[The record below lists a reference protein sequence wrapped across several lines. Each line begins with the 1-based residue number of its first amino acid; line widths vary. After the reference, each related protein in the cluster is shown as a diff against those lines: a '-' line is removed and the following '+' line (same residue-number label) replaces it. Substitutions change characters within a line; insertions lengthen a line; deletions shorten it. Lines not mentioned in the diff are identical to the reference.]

1 MKVLVTLDQ
10 ANIGFIAACLRLA
23 ALLGMRPELLCI
35 AKDTHNEQCQDTFRK
50 AIHELAGAPV
60 HIHMIGE
67 LLVGDT
73 ITFLDATGGQEIAL
87 DPSTNLLVIPTTAIG
102 PARRT
107 IIGVRPDLFL
117 ENPMPPNVLLWP
129 EEHFPCPNPPVP
141 VPTASS
147 VPT

>member
-1 MKVLVTLDQ
+1 
-10 ANIGFIAACLRLA
+10 
-23 ALLGMRPELLCI
+23 
-35 AKDTHNEQCQDTFRK
+35 
-50 AIHELAGAPV
+50 
-60 HIHMIGE
+60 
-67 LLVGDT
+67 VGDT

-129 EEHFPCPNPPVP
+129 EEHFPCSNPPVQP
-141 VPTASS
+141 PLQALCPHVPAHES
-147 VPT
+147 VLAGGGEDSESKLKHTRILPCK